1 MSGTYDPDSTDLV
14 RIVGR
19 TILAVSALFGLGVL
33 LANLQTGAD
42 TVTLDLGPAAT
53 AFLFIASGVFAW
65 AVLRAMAQIRDVIV
79 DERIGSEQG

>member
-14 RIVGR
+14 RIIGR

-42 TVTLDLGPAAT
+42 TVTLDLGPVAT

-65 AVLRAMAQIRDVIV
+65 AVLRAMAQIRDVII
-79 DERIGSEQG
+79 DERIGAEKG

>member
-1 MSGTYDPDSTDLV
+1 MNRAYNPDSTDLV

-19 TILAVSALFGLGVL
+19 TILVVSALFGLGVL
-33 LANLQTGAD
+33 LANLQTGVD

-79 DERIGSEQG
+79 DENIRAED

>member
-14 RIVGR
+14 RIIGR

-42 TVTLDLGPAAT
+42 TVTLDLGPVAT

-65 AVLRAMAQIRDVIV
+65 AVLRAMAQIRDVII
-79 DERIGSEQG
+79 DERIGSEKG